1 MSLDNQY
8 CAGAQMDY
16 HGNTAQ
22 GRLMRTTKYTLL
34 CGTTRIRDAPG
45 ITDLVTLDHSLL
57 LHLQRVP
64 KILCI
69 ATRLSHYDGI
79 LHRYVSCPF
88 FRLDSYTMMYR
99 PLGATVAALLL
110 LCRAVEAASLPEAE
124 VANATVLAGAGDPMR
139 VITLTAPDNSIVAN
153 FLSTGATLKNLWVKD
168 KRGKFRDIVLGYDKK
183 SLYASDPSHPF
194 FGGIVGRYANRIKNG
209 TFSIPITK
217 NATGPDVYTIPTNEN
232 GGLDTLHGG
241 LVGYD
246 RRNWGPMNLSKSSV
260 TYHLIDPDGT
270 QGFPGTVQRWRQ
282 VTYTL
287 MKQAKWKIEM
297 FANSTKKTPIL
308 LSSHVYWN
316 LEAYQETQSLA
327 DHELQIEA
335 SRVIATDGILV
346 PTGELTNVTGTY
358 FDFRNETRL
367 EDVIDKA
374 VGYCG
379 TGAPWGDRPRA
390 NTTCL
395 RMSEIG
401 CTGLDN
407 AWIYDRSAEKTPA
420 FSLYSPNSGI
430 KMSVTTDQ
438 PALQVYTCNGIAN
451 NGDGKNVTIPRKK
464 AHGGPKKYYPNHSC
478 AVIEQEGWIG
488 GINNPEFGQDQIYV
502 IITIPVTHRIRNRFG
517 PEVPWY
523 GALVDTSRVDRGRW
537 SGQGPPRVL
546 SSSKSTPCFIG
557 PRSIYFHNSPFPY
570 FSFTLHFPGKM
581 SMLSGCIPSK
591 PNHLKLVLACYPSN
605 PLAAA
610 PEFKPNAQELSKLS
624 YYATNRAGK
633 LTKLADVFEKR
644 ATDEARRAGGG
655 NPKSRASLLI
665 TLAILKQL
673 ATDCKRD
680 LTLLST
686 ALIASVKASLVA
698 LPDDLEVAARAAS
711 VFTAWTAYTDGTLI
725 GVDNAFTN
733 NYLATLSMFAKLF
746 GPMAKRDVSK
756 CSFRT
761 RIVGLGAISGA
772 VTSAA
777 LFHSLSEFQHQVDA
791 IVPPILFNIHSHELE
806 RLNEECEIIDAP
818 NGPSS
823 PFLTEF
829 QPQRPLANRKA
840 ASIHA
845 HIDGE
850 KGPSKSDVL
859 DLSLRDLKALFSPS
873 NPAQL
878 GHVMQA
884 IFHHID
890 NAQLWP
896 NVEWCCWLVDRVTD
910 WAQFPYRFVIPTR
923 LIELLVSVRDEAVP
937 TAQHTTL
944 VATITTVLSS
954 PKHIINLSTG
964 EVAANLIQ
972 VVLRRAAIDPMDGL
986 LPALVTCTAALGTH
1000 IYYSDQIQ
1008 DLSEEIINR
1017 IVSVQVQGLPGRGR
1031 HGADRNR
1038 SEAIRCLVACLV
1050 GLIKATELNK
1060 GRITSHAHK
1069 EEVAPTEKGKWRA
1082 SVDGAASDAEKLA
1095 VITSSGR
1102 RNPISPEVWQESLA
1116 VLAES
1121 SYGVRADYARTLEA
1135 YIRTELPPEP
1145 YGAQDGIRDDESIR
1159 RVHPGALHSKSGRQS
1174 QFTDATYRFLNALH
1188 ASAYTLA
1195 ISAALGLSTDPLAGA
1210 SQASSSQALAPTPIN
1225 IVPATPVGTPKHEIP
1240 PPVISEEG
1248 SKRTPSRGRTISGAL
1263 ALLDPNQGT
1272 SSGYRPPSPSDYAH
1286 LINVLCAMHERLPVR
1301 GLFAGVPMLLAL
1313 DQAASSIG
1321 DNDGN
1326 NARGRKQAAREVIAQ
1341 AWITIGKMWECPEVV
1356 NAAEAALTTLSMS
1369 SYIPDLPPPHE
1380 DLLHPPELAVEWPEL
1395 ELPNFGESSNSN
1407 KLFVDPEIVLH
1418 ALAANERVQNLS
1430 GLHQE
1435 EILRRLGAEWT
1446 VELALKNKIIR
1457 ADATSPWIKI
1467 SPALMHI
1474 DNHSLASVSRT
1485 SRDVGVSELRQAL
1498 GQGASNSAFGTSV
1511 RSVTSGDRA
1520 PSARLAPPHSHGT
1533 ISSRTKPLSAPNEV
1547 RDVLDRLGVGSP
1559 KAAGGASSLRAS
1571 FPTINKEPTPGYVD
1585 VQELIITR
1593 LTPIYSYSAST

>member
-1 MSLDNQY
+1 
-8 CAGAQMDY
+8 
-16 HGNTAQ
+16 
-22 GRLMRTTKYTLL
+22 
-34 CGTTRIRDAPG
+34 
-45 ITDLVTLDHSLL
+45 
-57 LHLQRVP
+57 
-64 KILCI
+64 
-69 ATRLSHYDGI
+69 
-79 LHRYVSCPF
+79 
-88 FRLDSYTMMYR
+88 MMYR

-168 KRGKFRDIVLGYDKK
+168 RRGKFRDIVLGYDKK

-270 QGFPGTVQRWRQ
+270 QGFPGTVQAL

-308 LSSHVYWN
+308 LSSHEPGSVPRD
-316 LEAYQETQSLA
+316 QSLA

-367 EDVIDKA
+367 GDVIDKA

-379 TGAPWGDRPRA
+379 T
-390 NTTCL
+390 
-395 RMSEIG
+395 G

-478 AVIEQEGWIG
+478 AVIEQ
-488 GINNPEFGQDQIYV
+488 
-502 IITIPVTHRIRNRFG
+502 
-517 PEVPWY
+517 
-523 GALVDTSRVDRGRW
+523 
-537 SGQGPPRVL
+537 
-546 SSSKSTPCFIG
+546 
-557 PRSIYFHNSPFPY
+557 
-570 FSFTLHFPGKM
+570 
-581 SMLSGCIPSK
+581 
-591 PNHLKLVLACYPSN
+591 LVLACYPSN

-644 ATDEARRAGGG
+644 ATDEARRAGF
-655 NPKSRASLLI
+655 
-665 TLAILKQL
+665 LAHHPRHTQT
-673 ATDCKRD
+673 AGHDCKRD

-733 NYLATLSMFAKLF
+733 NYLATLSMFAKLCQSN
-746 GPMAKRDVSK
+746 GINGDSENRN
-756 CSFRT
+756 RT

-884 IFHHID
+884 IFHHVD

-1017 IVSVQVQGLPGRGR
+1017 I
-1031 HGADRNR
+1031 
-1038 SEAIRCLVACLV
+1038 AIRCLVACLV

-1102 RNPISPEVWQESLA
+1102 RNPISPESGRKRIMPVPW
-1116 VLAES
+1116 
-1121 SYGVRADYARTLEA
+1121 RRTFVPSC
-1135 YIRTELPPEP
+1135 RPSHT
-1145 YGAQDGIRDDESIR
+1145 
-1159 RVHPGALHSKSGRQS
+1159 ALKTSGRQS

-1248 SKRTPSRGRTISGAL
+1248 SKRTPS
-1263 ALLDPNQGT
+1263 T

-1446 VELALKNKIIR
+1446 VELALKNSVESTQEIIR

-1485 SRDVGVSELRQAL
+1485 SRDVVSLSYVKRWVKVPPTPRLELR
-1498 GQGASNSAFGTSV
+1498 
-1511 RSVTSGDRA
+1511 
-1520 PSARLAPPHSHGT
+1520 
-1533 ISSRTKPLSAPNEV
+1533 
-1547 RDVLDRLGVGSP
+1547 
-1559 KAAGGASSLRAS
+1559 
-1571 FPTINKEPTPGYVD
+1571 
-1585 VQELIITR
+1585 
-1593 LTPIYSYSAST
+1593 

>member
-1 MSLDNQY
+1 
-8 CAGAQMDY
+8 
-16 HGNTAQ
+16 
-22 GRLMRTTKYTLL
+22 
-34 CGTTRIRDAPG
+34 
-45 ITDLVTLDHSLL
+45 
-57 LHLQRVP
+57 
-64 KILCI
+64 
-69 ATRLSHYDGI
+69 
-79 LHRYVSCPF
+79 
-88 FRLDSYTMMYR
+88 
-99 PLGATVAALLL
+99 
-110 LCRAVEAASLPEAE
+110 
-124 VANATVLAGAGDPMR
+124 
-139 VITLTAPDNSIVAN
+139 
-153 FLSTGATLKNLWVKD
+153 
-168 KRGKFRDIVLGYDKK
+168 
-183 SLYASDPSHPF
+183 
-194 FGGIVGRYANRIKNG
+194 
-209 TFSIPITK
+209 
-217 NATGPDVYTIPTNEN
+217 
-232 GGLDTLHGG
+232 
-241 LVGYD
+241 
-246 RRNWGPMNLSKSSV
+246 
-260 TYHLIDPDGT
+260 
-270 QGFPGTVQRWRQ
+270 
-282 VTYTL
+282 
-287 MKQAKWKIEM
+287 
-297 FANSTKKTPIL
+297 
-308 LSSHVYWN
+308 
-316 LEAYQETQSLA
+316 
-327 DHELQIEA
+327 
-335 SRVIATDGILV
+335 
-346 PTGELTNVTGTY
+346 
-358 FDFRNETRL
+358 
-367 EDVIDKA
+367 
-374 VGYCG
+374 
-379 TGAPWGDRPRA
+379 
-390 NTTCL
+390 
-395 RMSEIG
+395 
-401 CTGLDN
+401 
-407 AWIYDRSAEKTPA
+407 
-420 FSLYSPNSGI
+420 
-430 KMSVTTDQ
+430 
-438 PALQVYTCNGIAN
+438 
-451 NGDGKNVTIPRKK
+451 
-464 AHGGPKKYYPNHSC
+464 
-478 AVIEQEGWIG
+478 
-488 GINNPEFGQDQIYV
+488 
-502 IITIPVTHRIRNRFG
+502 
-517 PEVPWY
+517 
-523 GALVDTSRVDRGRW
+523 
-537 SGQGPPRVL
+537 
-546 SSSKSTPCFIG
+546 
-557 PRSIYFHNSPFPY
+557 
-570 FSFTLHFPGKM
+570 M

-644 ATDEARRAGGG
+644 ATDEARRAGAG
-655 NPKSRASLLI
+655 NPKARASLLI
-665 TLAILKQL
+665 TLSILKQL

-680 LTLLST
+680 LTLFST
-686 ALIASVKASLVA
+686 AVMASVKASLVA

-725 GVDNAFTN
+725 GVDNTFTG
-733 NYLATLSMFAKLF
+733 NYLTTLSMFSKLCQSN
-746 GPMAKRDVSK
+746 GLKGDSENRN
-756 CSFRT
+756 RT

-777 LFHSLSEFQHQVDA
+777 LFHSLSEFQHQVDV
-791 IVPPILFNIHSHELE
+791 IVPPILFNIHSHELD
-806 RLNEECEIIDAP
+806 RLTEECEIIDAP

-873 NPAQL
+873 NPTQL

-884 IFHHID
+884 IFQYID
-890 NAQLWP
+890 SAQLWQ
-896 NVEWCCWLVDRVTD
+896 NVEWCCWLMEKVSD

-923 LIELLVSVRDEAVP
+923 LIELLTSVRDEPVP

-944 VATITTVLSS
+944 VAMITTALSS

-972 VVLRRAAIDPMDGL
+972 VVLRRAAIDPMDSL

-1017 IVSVQVQGLPGRGR
+1017 IVNVQVHGLPGRGR

-1050 GLIKATELNK
+1050 GLIKSTELNK
-1060 GRITSHAHK
+1060 GRIASHAHK

-1082 SVDGAASDAEKLA
+1082 SVDGVASDAEKLA
-1095 VITSSGR
+1095 VTTSSGR

-1121 SYGVRADYARTLEA
+1121 SFGVRADYARVLET

-1145 YGAQDGIRDDESIR
+1145 YGAQDGIPDDESIK
-1159 RVHPGALHSKSGRQS
+1159 RVYPGALHSKGGRQS
-1174 QFTDATYRFLNALH
+1174 QFTDATSRFLNALH
-1188 ASAYTLA
+1188 ACAYTLA
-1195 ISAALGLSTDPLAGA
+1195 ISTALGLSTDPGA

-1240 PPVISEEG
+1240 PPVVSEEA
-1248 SKRTPSRGRTISGAL
+1248 SKRTPSRGRSISGAL
-1263 ALLDPNQGT
+1263 ALLDPNQGP
-1272 SSGYRPPSPSDYAH
+1272 SSGYRSPSPSDYAH
-1286 LINVLCAMHERLPVR
+1286 LISVLCAMHERLPVR
-1301 GLFAGVPMLLAL
+1301 ALFAGVPMLLAL
-1313 DQAASSIG
+1313 DQAACSIADG
-1321 DNDGN
+1321 DGN
-1326 NARGRKQAAREVIAQ
+1326 NAKGRKQAAREVIAQ
-1341 AWITIGKMWECPEVV
+1341 AWITIGKMWECPEIV
-1356 NAAEAALTTLSMS
+1356 NAAETALANLAMP
-1369 SYIPDLPPPHE
+1369 SYIPDLPPPHQ
-1380 DLLHPPELAVEWPEL
+1380 DILHPPELAVEWPEL
-1395 ELPNFGESSNSN
+1395 ELPSFGESSNSS
-1407 KLFVDPEIVLH
+1407 KHFIDPEVVLH

-1446 VELALKNKIIR
+1446 VELALKNSVESTQEIIR

-1520 PSARLAPPHSHGT
+1520 HSARLAPPHSHGT

-1571 FPTINKEPTPGYVD
+1571 FPTIHKEPAAG
-1585 VQELIITR
+1585 
-1593 LTPIYSYSAST
+1593 AST

>member
-1 MSLDNQY
+1 
-8 CAGAQMDY
+8 
-16 HGNTAQ
+16 
-22 GRLMRTTKYTLL
+22 
-34 CGTTRIRDAPG
+34 
-45 ITDLVTLDHSLL
+45 
-57 LHLQRVP
+57 
-64 KILCI
+64 
-69 ATRLSHYDGI
+69 
-79 LHRYVSCPF
+79 
-88 FRLDSYTMMYR
+88 MMYR

-168 KRGKFRDIVLGYDKK
+168 RRGKFRDIVLGYDKK

-270 QGFPGTVQRWRQ
+270 QGFPGTVQAL

-367 EDVIDKA
+367 GDVIDKA

-379 TGAPWGDRPRA
+379 T
-390 NTTCL
+390 
-395 RMSEIG
+395 G

-478 AVIEQEGWIG
+478 AVIEQFRGTGRLWTRLELIAEGG
-488 GINNPEFGQDQIYV
+488 VVKVRLE
-502 IITIPVTHRIRNRFG
+502 
-517 PEVPWY
+517 
-523 GALVDTSRVDRGRW
+523 
-537 SGQGPPRVL
+537 
-546 SSSKSTPCFIG
+546 CF
-557 PRSIYFHNSPFPY
+557 R
-570 FSFTLHFPGKM
+570 KM

-624 YYATNRAGK
+624 YYATNQPLMK
-633 LTKLADVFEKR
+633 PDVPGVEIPNQER
-644 ATDEARRAGGG
+644 
-655 NPKSRASLLI
+655 NSLLI

-733 NYLATLSMFAKLF
+733 NYLATLSMFAKLCQSN
-746 GPMAKRDVSK
+746 GINGDSENRN
-756 CSFRT
+756 RT

-884 IFHHID
+884 IFHHVD

-1031 HGADRNR
+1031 HGTDRNR

-1248 SKRTPSRGRTISGAL
+1248 SKRTPSRGRTIFGAL

-1446 VELALKNKIIR
+1446 VELALKNSVESTQEIIR

-1571 FPTINKEPTPGYVD
+1571 FPTINKEPTPG
-1585 VQELIITR
+1585 
-1593 LTPIYSYSAST
+1593 AST

>member
-1 MSLDNQY
+1 
-8 CAGAQMDY
+8 
-16 HGNTAQ
+16 
-22 GRLMRTTKYTLL
+22 
-34 CGTTRIRDAPG
+34 
-45 ITDLVTLDHSLL
+45 
-57 LHLQRVP
+57 
-64 KILCI
+64 
-69 ATRLSHYDGI
+69 
-79 LHRYVSCPF
+79 
-88 FRLDSYTMMYR
+88 MMYR
-99 PLGATVAALLL
+99 PLGVAVAALLL
-110 LCRAVEAASLPEAE
+110 LGRAAEAASLPEAE

-209 TFSIPITK
+209 TFSIPVTK

-270 QGFPGTVQRWRQ
+270 QGFPGTVQAL

-367 EDVIDKA
+367 GDVIDKA

-379 TGAPWGDRPRA
+379 T
-390 NTTCL
+390 
-395 RMSEIG
+395 G

-488 GINNPEFGQDQIYV
+488 GINNPD
-502 IITIPVTHRIRNRFG
+502 
-517 PEVPWY
+517 
-523 GALVDTSRVDRGRW
+523 
-537 SGQGPPRVL
+537 
-546 SSSKSTPCFIG
+546 
-557 PRSIYFHNSPFPY
+557 
-570 FSFTLHFPGKM
+570 
-581 SMLSGCIPSK
+581 
-591 PNHLKLVLACYPSN
+591 
-605 PLAAA
+605 
-610 PEFKPNAQELSKLS
+610 
-624 YYATNRAGK
+624 
-633 LTKLADVFEKR
+633 
-644 ATDEARRAGGG
+644 
-655 NPKSRASLLI
+655 SLLI

-733 NYLATLSMFAKLF
+733 NYLATLSMFAKLCQSN
-746 GPMAKRDVSK
+746 GINGDSENRN
-756 CSFRT
+756 RT

-1248 SKRTPSRGRTISGAL
+1248 SKRTPSRGRTIFGAL

-1446 VELALKNKIIR
+1446 VELALKNSVESTQEIIR

-1571 FPTINKEPTPGYVD
+1571 FPTINKEPTPG
-1585 VQELIITR
+1585 
-1593 LTPIYSYSAST
+1593 AST